1 MIKKIINFIIDSW
14 LTYCTMVLMAVSAYF
29 LIEKTFIALLVLAI
43 IATGVTR
50 IIGRRR
56 KHNAKV

>member
-1 MIKKIINFIIDSW
+1 MIRKIINFIIDSW
-14 LTYCTMVLMAVSAYF
+14 LTYCVMVLMVVSAYF
-29 LIEKTFIALLVLAI
+29 LIEKAFVALLVLVI
-43 IATGVTR
+43 IATGITR

>member
-14 LTYCTMVLMAVSAYF
+14 LAYCVMTLIAISASF
-29 LIEKTFIALLVLAI
+29 LIEKAFIALLILAV
-43 IATGVTR
+43 IATAVMR
-50 IIGRRR
+50 LIDRRR